1 MQAPGLGYEGRT
13 VRSGL
18 LCPPGTD
25 SECRP
30 MHYHMPFPKT
40 PSQSTSNQRKG
51 QGAVRRGNANQSPK
65 EKGGK
70 ACHLLFLFVFD
81 IFLWSVGEER
91 TKASLEGSL
100 LYMLPVLSPVPAK
113 SREGHVQLALQDAN
127 GAGRVVLLK
136 VFALLLHLAG
146 SQCQK
151 KAGFRLA
158 LPTCDN

>member
-1 MQAPGLGYEGRT
+1 MKEGPSDLGFCAHLERIQSVAPCT
-13 VRSGL
+13 IICHFQKHL
-18 LCPPGTD
+18 L
-25 SECRP
+25 
-30 MHYHMPFPKT
+30 KV
-40 PSQSTSNQRKG
+40 STSNQRKG
-51 QGAVRRGNANQSPK
+51 QGAVGRGNANQPPK

-113 SREGHVQLALQDAN
+113 SREGHCRHCRMPMAQVRWSFSKCLLSCCTSLAAS
-127 GAGRVVLLK
+127 A
-136 VFALLLHLAG
+136 
-146 SQCQK
+146 K
-151 KAGFRLA
+151 KTTGFRLA